1 MRLRSAPMTLL
12 ALAVISSNI
21 FLSGKYAA
29 AQEATPE
36 TAQAV
41 MLPLAPDPAKCMA
54 KKEMPQMKMQAIYDE
69 VNADGVAAT
78 PEPFAEPEGEP
89 EDAAITVAV
98 MEVVV
103 EVIRCNA
110 NGGNG
115 LADANYLT
123 EEHFRQGLREMMPE
137 DFASYTS
144 KTPLE
149 PEQWLMVYAVR
160 NARTLPDGRVAANPE
175 IIVPG
180 VGHFRDTLIFAQ
192 VDGRWLIDES
202 HEGEPLY
209 LSAGS

>member
-1 MRLRSAPMTLL
+1 MAIGSVL
-12 ALAVISSNI
+12 ALLVMGVIG
-21 FLSGKYAA
+21 SGTLVPAQDTA
-29 AQEATPE
+29 AQDATPE
-36 TAQAV
+36 AGPAI
-41 MLPLAPDPAKCMA
+41 MLPLAPDPARCMA
-54 KKEMPQMKMQAIYDE
+54 EEMPLAEMQAIYDE
-69 VNADGVAAT
+69 VNAEGTAAT

-89 EDAAITVAV
+89 ADAATTAAV
-98 MEVVV
+98 TEVVV

-115 LADANYLT
+115 LADAYYLT
-123 EEHFRQGLREMMPE
+123 EEHFRQGLREMAPE

-180 VGHFRDTLIFAQ
+180 VGHFRDTLIFAR

-202 HEGEPLY
+202 HEGEPVY
-209 LSAGS
+209 LSAAS